1 SAHTHTP
8 PPSRR
13 RPPPPPPRRTRCS
26 PLMYEQTTPG
36 GVVPG
41 GFKAQSFVD
50 VSAQMDRKRE
60 SILVHRTQIAVN
72 GGDWWLEGVR
82 GRAMYRGYQMNVRY
96 AEAFEVVK
104 EIDAHF
110 GNDRA
115 RLGAHEN
122 GKPTPSDDV
131 RAPRH

>member
-1 SAHTHTP
+1 
-8 PPSRR
+8 
-13 RPPPPPPRRTRCS
+13 
-26 PLMYEQTTPG
+26 MYEQTIPG

-50 VSAQMDRKRE
+50 ISEQMDRKRE
-60 SILVHRTQIAVN
+60 SILVHRTQIELN

-104 EIDAHF
+104 EIEAHF
-110 GNDRA
+110 GNQHRELA
-115 RLGAHEN
+115 SHQN
-122 GKPTPSDDV
+122 GRPAGEGQPAANAIPE
-131 RAPRH
+131 R